1 MALPVHPLLR
11 NRSDANHVANPHAR
25 HALPCPALLQDNHK
39 RFSLFCKAAIEAAR
53 ALPFGPGEDC
63 VFVANDWH
71 SALVPLLLKVREPHV
86 LQGLQQGMRSGFF
99 PKRIHVNC

>member
-1 MALPVHPLLR
+1 MPTP
-11 NRSDANHVANPHAR
+11 
-25 HALPCPALLQDNHK
+25 PCPNAPRQQDNHK

-71 SALVPLLLKVREPHV
+71 SALVPLLLKVRNLPSHYANLIWV
-86 LQGLQQGMRSGFF
+86 LAE
-99 PKRIHVNC
+99 K